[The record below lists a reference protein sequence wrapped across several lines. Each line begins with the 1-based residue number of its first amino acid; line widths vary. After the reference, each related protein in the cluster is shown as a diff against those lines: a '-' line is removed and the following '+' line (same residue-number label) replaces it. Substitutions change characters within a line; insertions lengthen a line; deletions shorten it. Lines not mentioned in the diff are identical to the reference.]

1 MNLEPYCQFAV
12 ELAEKSGDFI
22 RPMFGCHDV
31 EVELKADE
39 SPVTA
44 ADRGAEEL
52 MREMI
57 GKKFPDHG
65 VIGEEYGVT
74 NPGAEF
80 VWVLDPIDGTK
91 SFATAVPLFG
101 TLIGLQYQGKA
112 VAGVIHQPILRQLCL
127 GTDECT
133 TLNGEKVVMRTPK
146 SIATSTLL
154 TTDTLRADRMHG
166 EKWSNLAL
174 KANLVRTW
182 GDCYGYILLAT
193 GWADIMVDPKME
205 IWDLLALIP
214 VIRGAGG
221 KITSFDGG
229 EPTNAAV
236 AAHPAIHDEVLRL
249 LNMQS
254 T

>member
-22 RPMFGCHDV
+22 RPLFGSHDV

-57 GKKFPDHG
+57 QKRFPDHG
-65 VIGEEYGVT
+65 VIGEEYGVI

-101 TLIGLQYQGKA
+101 TLIGLQYQGA
-112 VAGVIHQPILRQLCL
+112 SVVGVIHQPVLRQLCL
-127 GTDECT
+127 GTNERT
-133 TLNGEKVVMRTPK
+133 TLNGETVTMRTPK
-146 SIATSTLL
+146 SLDTATLL
-154 TTDTLRADRMHG
+154 TTDTLRCDKMHPEG
-166 EKWSNLAL
+166 WPNLA
-174 KANLVRTW
+174 KRASLVRTW
-182 GDCYGYILLAT
+182 GDCYGYLLLAS
-193 GWADIMVDPKME
+193 GWADVMVDPKME
-205 IWDLLALIP
+205 IWDVLALVP

-221 KITSFDGG
+221 KITGLNGG
-229 EPTNAAV
+229 EPTKSAI
-236 AAHPAIHDEVLRL
+236 AAHPSIHDEVFRL
-249 LNMQS
+249 MNP
-254 T
+254 